1 MMNMWKDMTTMML
14 LMFIKKKLK
23 DTKVSLYLM
32 GRESHNQVLQR
43 NAFRNQNVSLKDKK
57 GVNNLVHVSL
67 KQIEMLMTFDKY
79 KLQLLYDNN
88 HYMYI
93 YIHLEICSQRD

>member
-1 MMNMWKDMTTMML
+1 MK
-14 LMFIKKKLK
+14 
-23 DTKVSLYLM
+23 
-32 GRESHNQVLQR
+32 NQVLQR

-79 KLQLLYDNN
+79 KLLLLYDNN
-88 HYMYI
+88 HYTYI